1 MTLPTQPEQ
10 YVLIVEDERPLSKMI
25 AAYLERAGFR
35 VGQEFT
41 GPDAVATA
49 RLTAPDVIILDLGL
63 PGMDGLEVCQKIRE
77 FSDCY
82 ILMLTARGAEEDRIT
97 GLTTGADDYLS
108 KPFSVRELVTRI
120 HTLLRRPRA
129 RQAANETAS
138 TAIDPAHTVVEDLTI
153 DTAAHQVWCA
163 GREVA
168 LTKLEFDL
176 LQALATKPGQVL
188 SREELVETV
197 WETDWIGEERVVDVH
212 VGNVRRKLASHGSRA
227 TIATVRG
234 VGYRMG
240 QP

>member
-1 MTLPTQPEQ
+1 MRIL
-10 YVLIVEDERPLSKMI
+10 LAEDDPVI
-25 AAYLERAGFR
+25 ADGICRALRRGGCA
-35 VGQEFT
+35 VDHVADGMEADAALAGQ
-41 GPDAVATA
+41 GYD
-49 RLTAPDVIILDLGL
+49 LLILDLGL

-129 RQAANETAS
+129 RQAAKETAS

-188 SREELVETV
+188 SREELVATV